1 MLKTVSTYQLIDPEA
16 STCIVRYG
24 VKIFFTLFL
33 SRENVPRVMD
43 ITTVTLTLWVTITV
57 RVTIGL
63 MVTVTV
69 RASLD

>member
-1 MLKTVSTYQLIDPEA
+1 MLKTVSAYQLIDPEA
-16 STCIVRYG
+16 STYIVGYG

-43 ITTVTLTLWVTITV
+43 ITTVTLTLWVTITF

-63 MVTVTV
+63 IVTVTV